1 MPERPLS
8 DLNITN
14 SSILEIERVHKR
26 FGVHHAVRDVTIR
39 VRAGEFLTLLGPSG
53 CGKTTLLRMVAG
65 FETPSEGDIR
75 IAGRRMNEV
84 PPYERPIG
92 IVFQNLA
99 LFPHLSVGENLAY
112 GLRIRR
118 LPRAEI
124 DRQIAEVLALVDL
137 AGLEDR
143 RVHELSG
150 GQRQRVALA
159 RALVIRPKVLLLD
172 EPLGALDLKLRRQL
186 QQELKRIQQRVG
198 TTFVFV
204 THDQEEAL
212 TMSDRIAVMQGGR
225 VEQLGTPE
233 DVYARPRTP
242 FVAQFV
248 GDTNFLTGRVVASA
262 PDGIQVRLDRL
273 DRVVAAS
280 SPAASGQHLPEGT
293 RVGLSIRP
301 EHLVMAGAQE
311 RLALTFEG
319 TVAER
324 SYIGASTR
332 YTLEA
337 GGESYVA
344 VMADSDAGIAALQP
358 GQTVSFGWAPERA
371 VVVPLDAMDM
381 PPEERS
387 ETIPGAPA
395 NPALVALR
403 GY

>member
-14 SSILEIERVHKR
+14 SSILEIERVHKW
-26 FGVHHAVRDVTIR
+26 FGVHHAVRDVTVR

-137 AGLEDR
+137 TGLEDR

>member
-1 MPERPLS
+1 MSEN
-8 DLNITN
+8 NITK
-14 SSILEIERVHKR
+14 SSILDVERVDKR
-26 FGVHHAVRDVTIR
+26 FGAHHAVRDVSVR

-53 CGKTTLLRMVAG
+53 CGKTTLLRMIAG
-65 FETPSEGDIR
+65 FETPSEGEIR
-75 IAGRRMNEV
+75 IAGRRMNEA

-112 GLRIRR
+112 GLRVRRMAREDIRR
-118 LPRAEI
+118 QVAE
-124 DRQIAEVLALVDL
+124 ALGLVDL
-137 AGLEDR
+137 AGLEER

-212 TMSDRIAVMQGGR
+212 TMSDRIAVMQGGQ

-233 DVYARPRTP
+233 EVYARPRTP

-248 GDTNFLTGRVVASA
+248 GDTNFLTGSVAGTG
-262 PDGIQVRLDRL
+262 PNEMQVRLDRL
-273 DRVVAAS
+273 ERVIAVP
-280 SPAASGQHLPEGT
+280 SPAGHQLPEGT
-293 RVGLSIRP
+293 RIGLSVRP

-311 RLALTFEG
+311 RLALTVEG
-319 TVAER
+319 RVVER

-332 YTLEA
+332 YALEA
-337 GGESYVA
+337 AGESYVA
-344 VMADSDAGIAALQP
+344 VTADSGTGVPALQP
-358 GQTVSFGWAPERA
+358 GQPVSFGWAPESA
-371 VVVPLDAMDM
+371 VVVPLDAADLSVQEQMEAM
-381 PPEERS
+381 PAGTTPEGPAD
-387 ETIPGAPA
+387 PGMA
-395 NPALVALR
+395 ALR